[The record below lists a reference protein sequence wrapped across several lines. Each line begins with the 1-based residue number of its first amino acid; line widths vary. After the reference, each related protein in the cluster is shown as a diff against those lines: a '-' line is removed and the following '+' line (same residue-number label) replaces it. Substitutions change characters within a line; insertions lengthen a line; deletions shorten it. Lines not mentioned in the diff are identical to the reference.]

1 MTDSNLRTENSLDE
15 KAKMQMSSIMPVLDQ
30 ARTGVI
36 CNDLLD
42 LRSKTFDRVDGS
54 ASLVNAGVR
63 SASRRGTS

>member
-36 CNDLLD
+36 CNEPSGLTIEDI
-42 LRSKTFDRVDGS
+42 
-54 ASLVNAGVR
+54 
-63 SASRRGTS
+63 